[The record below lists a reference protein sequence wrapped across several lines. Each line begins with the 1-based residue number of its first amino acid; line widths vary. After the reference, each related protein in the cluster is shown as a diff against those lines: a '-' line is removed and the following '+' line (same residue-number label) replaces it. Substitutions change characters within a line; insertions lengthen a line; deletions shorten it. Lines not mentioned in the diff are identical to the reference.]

1 MTGRLWSSLINQSS
15 IYFGS
20 DGCHYCWRKPGQ
32 EFDERYV
39 QKVIKHGGGNVM
51 VWGCITTKGLGWIV
65 RIEGIMDMKLY
76 VEILNDD
83 LLGTL
88 KDLEI
93 NKKDVYFQQDN
104 NPKHTSCL
112 TQDWFKQKKLDKLD
126 WPASSPDMNI
136 IKNLWEYLEWRVCT
150 QSPLPRNSEEMWV
163 ALQEEWKSI
172 EEGYVKRLY
181 QSMPERMA
189 ALIKAKGSHT
199 RYWIHFFDCLQNK
212 GHIPTK

>member
-1 MTGRLWSSLINQSS
+1 
-15 IYFGS
+15 
-20 DGCHYCWRKPGQ
+20 
-32 EFDERYV
+32 
-39 QKVIKHGGGNVM
+39 
-51 VWGCITTKGLGWIV
+51 
-65 RIEGIMDMKLY
+65 MDAKLY

-93 NKKDVYFQQDN
+93 NKKDIYFQQDN

-112 TQDWFKQKKLDKLD
+112 AQDWFKQKKLDKLD

-136 IKNLWEYLEWRVCT
+136 IENLWEYLERRVCT

-163 ALQEEWKSI
+163 ALQEEWESI

-181 QSMPERMA
+181 QSMPESVA

-199 RYWIHFFDCLQNK
+199 RY
-212 GHIPTK
+212 